1 MIISW
6 GQPEADRQ
14 AGRQADS
21 QRRLPEIYFE
31 LVYGIICIMPPVI
44 GLVLWLIKQVSGI
57 NLPMFGKL
65 SKQITKRVAQTNET
79 EIEFEMEK

>member
-1 MIISW
+1 
-6 GQPEADRQ
+6 
-14 AGRQADS
+14 
-21 QRRLPEIYFE
+21 
-31 LVYGIICIMPPVI
+31 MPPVI